1 MKNEVSPGGRE
12 KEKGRKK
19 SLKKGGLPQKN
30 TATIWKKILDLAS
43 VSAPYAT
50 ADHMYEA
57 AILSSNWSELRTG
70 WMSAHFFQP
79 SLCLLTFVGLSY
91 ILNAIST

>member
-19 SLKKGGLPQKN
+19 SFKKGGLPQKT

-43 VSAPYAT
+43 VSAPCAT

-57 AILSSNWSELRTG
+57 AILSSNWSELRTR
-70 WMSAHFFQP
+70 WMSAHFF
-79 SLCLLTFVGLSY
+79 SAFTLSPDFRGFK
-91 ILNAIST
+91 LHS